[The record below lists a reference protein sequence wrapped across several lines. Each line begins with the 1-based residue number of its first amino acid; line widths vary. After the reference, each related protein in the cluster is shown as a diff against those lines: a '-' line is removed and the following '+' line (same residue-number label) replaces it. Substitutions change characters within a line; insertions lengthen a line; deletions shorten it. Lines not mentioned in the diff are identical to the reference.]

1 MKKTFAI
8 LLTLALAVLACAC
21 SAPVSG
27 ESGTAAQET
36 AAPEPMAVDLDLSV
50 LSGTVVYAQVYNI
63 MCDPQPYLGKII
75 KMAGYYDA
83 YESTERDIVYHA
95 CVIPD
100 ATACCQTGIEFVW
113 AGEHTWPDDY
123 PELYSEI
130 TVTGRMEE
138 YDEDGV
144 PYLHLVDA
152 ELIVTPAE

>member
-1 MKKTFAI
+1 MKKTFAV
-8 LLTLALAVLACAC
+8 LLTLVLAVLACAC

-50 LSGTVVYAQVYNI
+50 LSGTVVYAQVCNI
-63 MCDPQPYLGKII
+63 MNDPRPYLGKVI

-83 YESTERDIVYHA
+83 YESTEWDTVYHA

-100 ATACCQTGIEFVW
+100 ATACCQAGIEFVR
-113 AGEHTWPDDY
+113 AGEHAGPDDY
-123 PELYSEI
+123 PALYSEI
-130 TVTGRMEE
+130 TVTGRLEE

-144 PYLHLVDA
+144 PYVHLVDA
-152 ELIVTPAE
+152 ELIAAPAE

>member
-1 MKKTFAI
+1 MKKTLAI
-8 LLTLALAVLACAC
+8 LLTFALAVLACAC

-27 ESGTAAQET
+27 ESGTAVQET
-36 AAPEPMAVDLDLSV
+36 AAPEPMAVDVDLSV

-63 MCDPQPYLGKII
+63 MNDPQPYLGKII

-83 YESTERDIVYHA
+83 CESTERDIVYHA

-100 ATACCQTGIEFVW
+100 ATACCQAGIEFVR
-113 AGEHTWPDDY
+113 AGEHAWPDDY
-123 PELYSEI
+123 PELYSRI
-130 TVTGRMEE
+130 TVTGRLEE

-152 ELIVTPAE
+152 ELIVAPAE

>member
-8 LLTLALAVLACAC
+8 MLTLALAVLACAC

-27 ESGTAAQET
+27 VSET
-36 AAPEPMAVDLDLSV
+36 AVQQTTEPEPIAVDLDLSV

-63 MCDPQPYLGKII
+63 MCDPEPYIGKVI

-83 YESTERDIVYHA
+83 YESTERDTVYHA

-123 PELYSEI
+123 PELCSQI

-152 ELIVTPAE
+152 ELITAPAE

>member
-1 MKKTFAI
+1 MKKTLAV
-8 LLTLALAVLACAC
+8 LLTIALAVLACAC

-27 ESGTAAQET
+27 ESGTAVQET

-63 MCDPQPYLGKII
+63 MNDPQPYLGKII

-123 PELYSEI
+123 PELYSQI

-152 ELIVTPAE
+152 ELIVAPAE

>member
-1 MKKTFAI
+1 MKKTLAI
-8 LLTLALAVLACAC
+8 LLTLALAVLAGAC

-27 ESGTAAQET
+27 VSETAVQET
-36 AAPEPMAVDLDLSV
+36 AAPEPLTVDLDLSV

-63 MCDPQPYLGKII
+63 MCDPQAYIGKVI
-75 KMAGYYDA
+75 KIAGYYDA
-83 YESTERDIVYHA
+83 FESTERDIVYHA

-100 ATACCQTGIEFVW
+100 ATACCQQGIEFVW
-113 AGEHTWPDDY
+113 AGEHTYPDDY
-123 PELYSEI
+123 PELYSDI
-130 TVTGRMEE
+130 VVTGRLEE